1 MKKNILVLVSFC
13 LVSFCYSQKKDTT
26 IYNEVLNQVWKPF
39 KKSFDAKDSKTF
51 NDVHTDDILRINTWG
66 IKQGAIYKDGIIKSY
81 SKKSSRTRTID
92 FWIEQSVF
100 SETISHQI
108 GYYSVTYLEPNKAD
122 KTSYAQFQVTLK
134 KINGVWKIS
143 QDFDTE
149 NVGGKKVD
157 VSFVEKLEKL
167 EL

>member
-1 MKKNILVLVSFC
+1 MKKHILVLVSFC
-13 LVSFCYSQKKDTT
+13 CISFCYSQKKDAK
-26 IYNEVLNQVWKPF
+26 IYTEVLNQVWKPF
-39 KKSFDAKDSKTF
+39 KKSFDTKDSKMF
-51 NDVHTDDILRINTWG
+51 NSIHTEDILRINAWG
-66 IKQGAIYKDGIIKSY
+66 IKQGVIYKNGITKSY

-100 SETISHQI
+100 SETVSHQI
-108 GYYSVTYLEPNKAD
+108 GYYAVTYKELNKAD

-149 NVGGKKVD
+149 NVGSKKVD
-157 VSFVEKLEKL
+157 ISFVEKLEKL